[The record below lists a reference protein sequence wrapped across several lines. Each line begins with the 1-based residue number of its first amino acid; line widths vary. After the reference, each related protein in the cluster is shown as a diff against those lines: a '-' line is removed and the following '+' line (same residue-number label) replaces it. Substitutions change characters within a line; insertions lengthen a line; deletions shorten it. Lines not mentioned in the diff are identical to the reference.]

1 VTAIKGGSTEP
12 YKSLGDEAPFLLG
25 DSVPI
30 TWAANMPAGSTLT
43 AGQWWAPDYNG
54 PPEISLRTSTAKVL
68 GLKVGDEMTFDLY
81 NQPITAKIANIRD
94 YKFQSM
100 EMNFLITFSPH
111 ALDGLPGNFMA
122 GVKAVPEQE
131 QKVERLLAHTYPDLM
146 IIPIGDALNQAAT
159 ILDQLS
165 SAVDVVGG
173 LAVINGLLVLAGTM
187 AAGRAQREADAVIN
201 KVLGATRGDVIR
213 AFVLEYSIL
222 GAFAAI
228 LAAVLG
234 VAGAWGI
241 SINALHIDYAIDFQ
255 LILVVIVFTVVL
267 TIATGAATT
276 WSALSTKPAQFLRTE
291 A

>member
-1 VTAIKGGSTEP
+1 
-12 YKSLGDEAPFLLG
+12 
-25 DSVPI
+25 
-30 TWAANMPAGSTLT
+30 
-43 AGQWWAPDYNG
+43 
-54 PPEISLRTSTAKVL
+54 
-68 GLKVGDEMTFDLY
+68 
-81 NQPITAKIANIRD
+81 
-94 YKFQSM
+94 
-100 EMNFLITFSPH
+100 
-111 ALDGLPGNFMA
+111 
-122 GVKAVPEQE
+122 
-131 QKVERLLAHTYPDLM
+131 
-146 IIPIGDALNQAAT
+146 
-159 ILDQLS
+159 
-165 SAVDVVGG
+165 
-173 LAVINGLLVLAGTM
+173 
-187 AAGRAQREADAVIN
+187 
-201 KVLGATRGDVIR
+201 VIR